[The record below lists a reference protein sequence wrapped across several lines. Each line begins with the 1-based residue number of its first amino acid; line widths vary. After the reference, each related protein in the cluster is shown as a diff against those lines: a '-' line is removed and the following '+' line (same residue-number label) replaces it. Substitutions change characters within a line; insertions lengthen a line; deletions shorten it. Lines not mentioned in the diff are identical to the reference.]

1 MSVKEQL
8 LASIQNLPDNATW
21 EDAEERIRYMQNLNL
36 ELGVQQNSLSFDQI
50 ADMSLARDAVKL
62 LG

>member
-21 EDAEERIRYMQNLNL
+21 EDAEERIRYLAAIDEGRAQLDRS
-36 ELGVQQNSLSFDQI
+36 EGI
-50 ADMSLARDAVKL
+50 AHEDVKSQVRSWFQK
-62 LG
+62 

>member
-21 EDAEERIRYMQNLNL
+21 QDAEERIRY
-36 ELGVQQNSLSFDQI
+36 LSAIDEGRAQLDRGQGI
-50 ADMSLARDAVKL
+50 AHEDVKAQVRSWFQK
-62 LG
+62 